1 MALLAAAALCAAG
14 CGGGDEQATQTV
26 TQPPPAPDTSAPDTT
41 AQAPTTSTEDR
52 AAAKVQF
59 VRKADAVCRDA
70 REKLRGVSDSEVA
83 LPLVTDAIRRL
94 RALEP
99 KAPQPPRLR
108 FGQYVSSLERQ
119 RDLLAG
125 GQAGTSAGEVERQ
138 ARRSQRLAIRAGLTD
153 CSIGTG

>member
-1 MALLAAAALCAAG
+1 VALLAAAALCAAG

-52 AAAKVQF
+52 AAAK